1 MGESSGTP
9 QAMRDQM
16 TGTVWDAYESV
27 ARSIPTTAASP
38 GVDVVVTSAEVLVR
52 LLALYLRAPPT
63 RDACDGTVTLEHE
76 SFLWTACG
84 ALAKLLTDE
93 WNARDRPSPALA
105 SAAVVARPSPRDD
118 PSRRNP
124 RDRRDGR
131 NALVDDILDV
141 VLRHDP
147 SDALVD
153 AAFDLLDAISHVGA
167 GSQGSRDHPDDADD
181 PDDADP
187 DAVVVAPF
195 VATDGNLR
203 RLARAVEPSV
213 AERRP
218 AVTLRALQTLRGYV
232 EGYVVDEDAE
242 MTESEAFDAALRAVE
257 RSRAAWRALTRDD
270 DEDGEDE
277 RRDGEEDR
285 HRQNQNQNQTQNQ
298 NYGDDVARRR
308 VRSPAPGVLASLI
321 FSRSCSAEPR
331 ARARARAA
339 ADRSMVAIAVAS
351 AAASFARVRSLREGD
366 AEDRSPSPEPSA
378 MPGHA
383 EGEILLAAT
392 KLARA
397 LARRRFPVPRG
408 DAETETETET
418 ETFPTSASAS
428 DSRARSA
435 LRAHVSLAHS
445 LGDVAANVEG
455 RFTAKQQRAALKTVR
470 QLAAAHRRG
479 GGDDDQIMAM
489 ETYVVGGTATYLGDA
504 LPRELYGDVRES
516 EPAASLSSI
525 PYDPRLTPAD
535 VGKALRLATAA
546 AEVLETFPRGSVPEP
561 AVDALAGLAAL
572 AESRAGGDANE
583 YWVGVCVA
591 HVDALRS
598 WAKRDRD
605 AEPRGVPS
613 VPSRVPSTR
622 GREDQ
627 EGETEERL
635 SKRGRAATATADAE
649 TPTPTAK
656 ATATATRRRR
666 SLEPIATPSP
676 RRSARRAIGL
686 GLAHSPTG

>member
-9 QAMRDQM
+9 RATRDRM

-27 ARSIPTTAASP
+27 ARSLPTTAASP
-38 GVDVVVTSAEVLVR
+38 DVDVVVTSAEVLVR
-52 LLALYLRAPPT
+52 LMALYLRAPPT
-63 RDACDGTVTLEHE
+63 RGGDDVLEHE

-93 WNARDRPSPALA
+93 WHARDRPSPALA
-105 SAAVVARPSPRDD
+105 SAAVVARP
-118 PSRRNP
+118 RRAN
-124 RDRRDGR
+124 RRDVGDGR
-131 NALVDDILDV
+131 HALVGDGRHALVDDVLDV

-167 GSQGSRDHPDDADD
+167 GSHGSGAAGSRDDRSGEADD
-181 PDDADP
+181 RS
-187 DAVVVAPF
+187 VVPF
-195 VATDGNLR
+195 SATKGNLR
-203 RLARAVEPSV
+203 RLARAVEPCV

-232 EGYVVDEDAE
+232 EGDAVDEDAE
-242 MTESEAFDAALRAVE
+242 MTESEARAAAKLAAE
-257 RSRAAWRALTRDD
+257 RSRAAWRALTRDEEEEDEDEDED
-270 DEDGEDE
+270 DEDRDDE
-277 RRDGEEDR
+277 AHVSANHVSVNPR
-285 HRQNQNQNQTQNQ
+285 
-298 NYGDDVARRR
+298 RRR
-308 VRSPAPGVLASLI
+308 VRSLAPGVLASLI

-339 ADRSMVAIAVAS
+339 ADRSMAAIAVAS
-351 AAASFARVRSLREGD
+351 ASASFARVGSLREGD

-378 MPGHA
+378 MAGHA

-397 LARRRFPVPRG
+397 LARHGFPVFRG
-408 DAETETETET
+408 DAETE
-418 ETFPTSASAS
+418 PVS
-428 DSRARSA
+428 DVNATCRANVA
-435 LRAHVSLAHS
+435 LAHS

-479 GGDDDQIMAM
+479 GGDDHQIVAM

-504 LPRELYGDVRES
+504 LPRELYGDVRGS
-516 EPAASLSSI
+516 EPAMSLSSI
-525 PYDPRLTPAD
+525 PYDPRLTAAD

-546 AEVLETFPRGSVPEP
+546 AEVLETFPRRSIPEP
-561 AVDALAGLAAL
+561 ALDALAGLAAL
-572 AESRAGGDANE
+572 AESRAVGDANE

-598 WAKRDRD
+598 WARGGSDSKRDPD
-605 AEPRGVPS
+605 PEPREAPGLPSVPS
-613 VPSRVPSTR
+613 VPSVPSSVPSRMTPRVPSTR
-622 GREDQ
+622 VREEK

-635 SKRGRAATATADAE
+635 SKRGRAARATARAE
-649 TPTPTAK
+649 T
-656 ATATATRRRR
+656 TRRRE
-666 SLEPIATPSP
+666 SIEPVATPSP
-676 RRSARRAIGL
+676 RRSARRASA
-686 GLAHSPTG
+686 LANSPTG